1 MGNYIKGMQQ
11 GGREIMLT
19 AVSGYYNGQQIV
31 MDEEINLRDGQRVII
46 TILEPESVSQKDKR
60 VSLKKYVG
68 RGEKMFVNDASEYV
82 KGLRE
87 DDRL

>member
-1 MGNYIKGMQQ
+1 
-11 GGREIMLT
+11 MLT

-31 MDEEINLRDGQRVII
+31 MDEKINLRDGQRVII
-46 TILEPESVSQKDKR
+46 TILEPESVSRKDKR

-68 RGEKMFVNDASEYV
+68 RGEKMFDNDASEYV